1 MKIELNDL
9 SGLPEGLQS
18 VVETD
23 GDKHSLD
30 LSKLMVAEDL
40 TGLKSA
46 LQKERGN
53 ASAYAKLGT
62 PDELAAKLADLEAQA
77 TKGGKA
83 GEDAQAKID
92 AIKAEYDGK
101 LAERDAR
108 IDTMMRSNASASLKT
123 ELAKA
128 GFIPEAI
135 DDIAATALGRIE
147 FNEDGAPKV
156 LTSDGKPMI
165 GNGADHGATLADLA
179 KELADAKPYAVR
191 DGGKGGG
198 GKQPGNSGG
207 MPAKKWSEMTS
218 GEKVRLH
225 RENPEEYERIKAAG

>member
-1 MKIELNDL
+1 MKIELTDL
-9 SGLPEGLQS
+9 SGLPEGLKS
-18 VVETD
+18 VVETE
-23 GDKHSLD
+23 GDKHALD
-30 LSKLMVAEDL
+30 LSKLMPSEDL

-53 ASAYAKLGT
+53 ASAYAKFGT
-62 PDELAAKLADLEAQA
+62 PEELDAKLADLEKKAQG
-77 TKGGKA
+77 TGKA
-83 GEDAQAKID
+83 AEDAQAKID
-92 AIKAEYDGK
+92 QIKAEYDGK
-101 LAERDAR
+101 LSDKDKR
-108 IDTMMRSNASASLKT
+108 IETMMKANASASLKA

-135 DDIAATALGRIE
+135 DDIAATALGRLE
-147 FNEDGAPKV
+147 FGDDGTPKV
-156 LTSDGKPMI
+156 LTADGKPMI
-165 GNGADHGATLADLA
+165 GNGADHGATLSDLA

-198 GKQPGNSGG
+198 GKQPNSGG
-207 MPAKKWSEMTS
+207 TPQKKWAEMTS

>member
-1 MKIELNDL
+1 MKIELSDL
-9 SGLPEGLQS
+9 SGLPEGLKS
-18 VVETD
+18 VVETE
-23 GDKHSLD
+23 GGKHSLD
-30 LSKLMVAEDL
+30 LSKLMIAEDIS
-40 TGLKSA
+40 GLKSA
-46 LQKERGN
+46 LQKERGA

-62 PDELAAKLADLEAQA
+62 PEEIAALISDLEEKAS
-77 TKGGKA
+77 KGGKA

-92 AIKAEYDGK
+92 ALKADYDGK
-101 LAERDAR
+101 LSAKDLKIESLMKA
-108 IDTMMRSNASASLKT
+108 NASASLKA

-135 DDIAATALGRIE
+135 DDIAATALGRLE
-147 FNEDGAPKV
+147 FNEDGSPKV

-165 GNGADHGATLADLA
+165 GSGADHGATLSDLA

-198 GKQPGNSGG
+198 GKQPNSGG
-207 MPAKKWSEMTS
+207 TPQKKWAEMTS